1 MDRTAVILLVE
12 DDEDHAMMATIA
24 FEDLDVG
31 YRIYWVRD
39 GKEAMDYLYRMG
51 TFVNPEDSPRPD
63 LILLDLRL
71 PLIDGHEV
79 LKATKESC
87 ELREIPV
94 VVLTSSQN
102 QADISR
108 AYSNYANSY
117 LVKPMNSD
125 TLVKMIGSIGVYWL
139 KWNQHPGE
147 FDQNLTG

>member
-1 MDRTAVILLVE
+1 MDGTADILLVE

-31 YRIYWVRD
+31 YRIHWVRD
-39 GKEAMDYLYRMG
+39 GKEAIEYLYRRG
-51 TFVNPEDSPRPD
+51 RFVNPEDSPRPD

-94 VVLTSSQN
+94 VILTSSQN
-102 QADISR
+102 QADIAR

-125 TLVKMIGSIGVYWL
+125 TLVKMIGSLGVYWL
-139 KWNQHPGE
+139 KWNQHPRE
-147 FDQNLTG
+147 FNQNQTG